1 MKCNIIPRLALQN
14 TYMDVMSFVSLAE
27 GLHYQKTRHIGLR
40 WISLRVESCKT
51 STWVYNFPRKAR
63 FNL

>member
-14 TYMDVMSFVSLAE
+14 TCVGFASLA
-27 GLHYQKTRHIGLR
+27 GGFHYQKTRYVGLR

-51 STWVYNFPRKAR
+51 STGFTIFHAKRGSI
-63 FNL
+63 